1 MAGYKL
7 LAAVDLGSN
16 SFRLLIGRV
25 DESVHGAP
33 VLPFD
38 SLKQTVRL
46 AAGLRADGSIDAD
59 AQTRGLRALAQF
71 GERLR
76 SFAPETV
83 RAVATNTLRVARNA
97 SHFLG
102 SAEAALGFPIEVIS
116 GHEEARLIYLGAAH
130 ALTPDGQ
137 RRLVIDIGGGSTEC
151 IIGVDREPVVLES
164 APIGCVALTQRAFAD
179 GRIDRTRFEHAYY
192 TARGVFAPIGDD
204 YRRHGWRYAVGT
216 SGTAKALAQIAQA
229 EWDTEE
235 LDRESLARIHAA
247 LIEAGGA
254 ERLELRGLKPDRR
267 PVLAGGLAVMMAAFD
282 ELGIESLRYCNG
294 ALRHGVLYDLLGRD
308 AGDDMRVVTVEQLS
322 RRYHIDARH
331 AQRVHDTALALFDQG
346 ARGAREELDARR
358 RLLGWAARLADV
370 GRSISHEGFHKHSA
384 YILQHAD
391 MPGFS
396 QREQDA
402 LALLTLTQ
410 VGGLRKLRTPLDDLQ
425 WLAVAALRVATI
437 LHRKRDDQELP
448 VPALFFKQ
456 RKLRIEMPATWAR
469 QSPLVHDSLLDEAQ
483 LWRDAKVF
491 AAFDYKAI

>member
-1 MAGYKL
+1 M
-7 LAAVDLGSN
+7 
-16 SFRLLIGRV
+16 
-25 DESVHGAP
+25 SVM
-33 VLPFD
+33 
-38 SLKQTVRL
+38 
-46 AAGLRADGSIDAD
+46 
-59 AQTRGLRALAQF
+59 RGIF
-71 GERLR
+71 
-76 SFAPETV
+76 S
-83 RAVATNTLRVARNA
+83 
-97 SHFLG
+97 S
-102 SAEAALGFPIEVIS
+102 
-116 GHEEARLIYLGAAH
+116 
-130 ALTPDGQ
+130 
-137 RRLVIDIGGGSTEC
+137 
-151 IIGVDREPVVLES
+151 
-164 APIGCVALTQRAFAD
+164 
-179 GRIDRTRFEHAYY
+179 
-192 TARGVFAPIGDD
+192 
-204 YRRHGWRYAVGT
+204 
-216 SGTAKALAQIAQA
+216 
-229 EWDTEE
+229 
-235 LDRESLARIHAA
+235 
-247 LIEAGGA
+247 
-254 ERLELRGLKPDRR
+254 
-267 PVLAGGLAVMMAAFD
+267 
-282 ELGIESLRYCNG
+282 LGIERMRVTHG